1 MSQGS
6 LIPESHTVPSFPPI
20 AYKGIPVLTTE
31 MLAQAYEVAEHQIRQ
46 NFKNNRSRFV
56 EGKHFFSIS
65 GQELK
70 NFTLHVEN
78 FYSQISPKVRALTLW
93 TERGAAR
100 HAKMLNSDRA
110 WDVFE
115 LLEETFFTVKDTPAL
130 PPAGEK
136 TTVDDRKPL
145 KSLVSV
151 WSRLTGIPDTDLWP
165 QVRAQFGIFRID
177 QLRKGQLPAAL
188 AWVQAKSDALPAA
201 AQKELPPAKDR
212 YAELEDK
219 FEAAR
224 QNLQSVQRELN
235 RELGL
240 LLGIG
245 MGRIPGKVL
254 VELPDMLWPAM
265 ERFLSGGADIHE
277 SWSINPVRLVKEI
290 HRAFGV
296 RV

>member
-1 MSQGS
+1 M
-6 LIPESHTVPSFPPI
+6 IETPSEGG
-20 AYKGIPVLTTE
+20 AQQTLCIPVRKLPAF
-31 MLAQAYEVAEHQIRQ
+31 LA
-46 NFKNNRSRFV
+46 
-56 EGKHFFSIS
+56 SINP
-65 GQELK
+65 K
-70 NFTLHVEN
+70 
-78 FYSQISPKVRALTLW
+78 KVRPELRPKIELYQAECDAALWDYWMKGRAERPATL
-93 TERGAAR
+93 TP
-100 HAKMLNSDRA
+100 
-110 WDVFE
+110 
-115 LLEETFFTVKDTPAL
+115 FTQE
-130 PPAGEK
+130 EK
-136 TTVDDRKPL
+136 TTVEDRKPL

-151 WSRLTGIPDTDLWP
+151 WSRMTGIPHTDLWP

-188 AWVQAKSDALPAA
+188 AWVQAKIDALPQA

-254 VELPDMLWPAM
+254 AELPDMLWPAM

>member
-1 MSQGS
+1 MSQLSPVTFHGDTIFCVTLNDQPYTPMKPIVENLGLNWQS
-6 LIPESHTVPSFPPI
+6 QAAKLSAHAERWGIAIIAIPTSSGDQEMVC
-20 AYKGIPVLTTE
+20 IPVRKLPAF
-31 MLAQAYEVAEHQIRQ
+31 LA
-46 NFKNNRSRFV
+46 
-56 EGKHFFSIS
+56 SINP
-65 GQELK
+65 K
-70 NFTLHVEN
+70 
-78 FYSQISPKVRALTLW
+78 KVRPELRPKIELYQAECDDALWDYWMKGRAERPATL
-93 TERGAAR
+93 TP
-100 HAKMLNSDRA
+100 
-110 WDVFE
+110 
-115 LLEETFFTVKDTPAL
+115 FTQDD
-130 PPAGEK
+130 K
-136 TTVDDRKPL
+136 TTVEDRKPL

-151 WSRLTGIPDTDLWP
+151 WSRMTGIPDTDLWP

-188 AWVQAKSDALPAA
+188 AWVQTKIDALPQA

-254 VELPDMLWPAM
+254 AELPDMLWPAM

>member
-6 LIPESHTVPSFPPI
+6 LILESSTVPSFPPI

-78 FYSQISPKVRALTLW
+78 FYSQISPKVRTLTLW

-115 LLEETFFTVKDTPAL
+115 LLEETFFTVKTAPTL
-130 PPAGEK
+130 PPADGK

-145 KSLVSV
+145 KALVNA
-151 WSRLTGIPDTDLWP
+151 WARMTGTHQADLWP
-165 QVRAQFGIFRID
+165 QVRAQFGIAQID
-177 QLRKGQLPAAL
+177 QLRKSQLPAAL
-188 AWVQAKSDALPAA
+188 AWVQAKIDALPPT

-224 QNLQSVQRELN
+224 QTFLQLQS
-235 RELGL
+235 GL
-240 LLGIG
+240 QEDLCRLVEV
-245 MGRIPGKVL
+245 RRLPGSML
-254 VELPDMLWPAM
+254 VELPNAFIPMING
-265 ERFLSGGADIHE
+265 FLNGGSNIHD
-277 SWSINPVRLVKEI
+277 SWSRNPVRLIREI

-296 RV
+296 NA

>member
-1 MSQGS
+1 MSQLSPVTFHGDTIFCVTLNDQPYTPMKPIVENLGLNWQS
-6 LIPESHTVPSFPPI
+6 QAAKLSAHAERWGIAIIAIPTSSGDQEMVC
-20 AYKGIPVLTTE
+20 IPVRKLPAF
-31 MLAQAYEVAEHQIRQ
+31 LA
-46 NFKNNRSRFV
+46 
-56 EGKHFFSIS
+56 SINP
-65 GQELK
+65 K
-70 NFTLHVEN
+70 
-78 FYSQISPKVRALTLW
+78 KVRPELRTKIELYQAECDDALWDYWMKGRAERPATL
-93 TERGAAR
+93 TP
-100 HAKMLNSDRA
+100 
-110 WDVFE
+110 
-115 LLEETFFTVKDTPAL
+115 FTQDD
-130 PPAGEK
+130 K
-136 TTVDDRKPL
+136 TTVEDRKPL

-151 WSRLTGIPDTDLWP
+151 WSRMTGIPHTDLWP

-188 AWVQAKSDALPAA
+188 AWVQAKIDALPPA

-224 QNLQSVQRELN
+224 QNLQRVQRELN

-254 VELPDMLWPAM
+254 AELPDMLWPAM

>member
-1 MSQGS
+1 MSQLSPVTFHGDTIFCIDYQGQPYTPAKPIVENLGLS
-6 LIPESHTVPSFPPI
+6 WGTQSVKFNANKGRWSVSIIETV
-20 AYKGIPVLTTE
+20 AQDGRNRETLCIPVRKLPAF
-31 MLAQAYEVAEHQIRQ
+31 LA
-46 NFKNNRSRFV
+46 
-56 EGKHFFSIS
+56 SINP
-65 GQELK
+65 K
-70 NFTLHVEN
+70 
-78 FYSQISPKVRALTLW
+78 KVRPELRPKIELYQAECDDALWDYWMKGRAERPATL
-93 TERGAAR
+93 TP
-100 HAKMLNSDRA
+100 
-110 WDVFE
+110 
-115 LLEETFFTVKDTPAL
+115 FTRDD
-130 PPAGEK
+130 K
-136 TTVDDRKPL
+136 TTVEDRKPL

-151 WSRLTGIPDTDLWP
+151 WSRMTGIPDTDLWP

-177 QLRKGQLPAAL
+177 QIRKGQLPAAL
-188 AWVQAKSDALPAA
+188 AWVQAKIDALPAA

>member
-1 MSQGS
+1 MSQTLCFQSVEFDVIQQNQQIWVRGYQIGTA
-6 LIPESHTVPSFPPI
+6 LGYGEN
-20 AYKGIPVLTTE
+20 A
-31 MLAQAYEVAEHQIRQ
+31 EVSIR
-46 NFKNNRSRFV
+46 K
-56 EGKHFFSIS
+56 
-65 GQELK
+65 LY
-70 NFTLHVEN
+70 T
-78 FYSQISPKVRALTLW
+78 
-93 TERGAAR
+93 R
-100 HAKMLNSDRA
+100 HADEFIPAMTAVITLPTAGGPQETRIFSLRGCHLLAMFARTPVAKAFRRWVL
-110 WDVFE
+110 DVIE
-115 LLEETFFTVKDTPAL
+115 KYGDQLQPERPVTLKPFTQN
-130 PPAGEK
+130 EK
-136 TTVDDRKPL
+136 TTVEDRKPL

-151 WSRLTGIPDTDLWP
+151 WSRMTGIPHTDLWP

-188 AWVQAKSDALPAA
+188 AWVQAKIDALPQA

-235 RELGL
+235 RELGRL
-240 LLGIG
+240 AGAD
-245 MGRIPGKVL
+245 RNKVPGKL
-254 VELPDMLWPAM
+254 LAELPDMLWPAI

>member
-1 MSQGS
+1 MSQLSPVTFHGDTIFCIDYQGQPYTPAKPIVENLGLS
-6 LIPESHTVPSFPPI
+6 WGTQSVKFNANKGRWSVSIIETV
-20 AYKGIPVLTTE
+20 AQDGRNRETLCIPVRKLPAF
-31 MLAQAYEVAEHQIRQ
+31 LA
-46 NFKNNRSRFV
+46 
-56 EGKHFFSIS
+56 SINP
-65 GQELK
+65 K
-70 NFTLHVEN
+70 
-78 FYSQISPKVRALTLW
+78 KVRPELRPKIELYQAECDDALWDYWMKGRAERPATL
-93 TERGAAR
+93 TP
-100 HAKMLNSDRA
+100 
-110 WDVFE
+110 
-115 LLEETFFTVKDTPAL
+115 FTQDD
-130 PPAGEK
+130 K
-136 TTVDDRKPL
+136 TTVEDRKPL

-151 WSRLTGIPDTDLWP
+151 WSRMTGIPHTDLWP

-177 QLRKGQLPAAL
+177 QIRKGQLPAAL
-188 AWVQAKSDALPAA
+188 AWVQAKIDALPQA

-254 VELPDMLWPAM
+254 AELPDMLWPAM